1 MRRCIT
7 VTYLRQSDIPTLAK
21 RKSSRAVI
29 GARLLYVVDDYL
41 RKKQRGRGD
50 MSNLIRE
57 AVEAVDLSSV
67 ELISIH
73 GKKEA
78 VTAKA
83 TQVVIPS
90 EMRRELERWSET
102 RNCTMNELL
111 NSALVAS
118 LLKAR
123 SGRGGGRLRGHMAAI
138 GKMTAQERDEFFS
151 TLQALT
157 GLEPGPDPRTR
168 DGSYYEYD
176 SQLEATVEVTKEGR
190 RFGVD
195 AVAGGELVRIREV
208 GDTPFLEKRTSG
220 GAKGNGKPVRAVQ
233 RA

>member
-1 MRRCIT
+1 M
-7 VTYLRQSDIPTLAK
+7 
-21 RKSSRAVI
+21 
-29 GARLLYVVDDYL
+29 DDYL

-73 GKKEA
+73 GKKHT

-83 TQVVIPS
+83 TQVVIPT
-90 EMRRELERWSET
+90 EMRRELERWSEK

-111 NSALVAS
+111 NSALVVA

-123 SGRGGGRLRGHMAAI
+123 SGRGGGRSRGHMAAL
-138 GKMTAQERDEFFS
+138 GKMTAKEREEFFRS
-151 TLQALT
+151 LLALT
-157 GLEPGPDPRTR
+157 GLEPGPDPRSR

-176 SQLEATVEVTKEGR
+176 PRLEATVEVTKEGT
-190 RFGVD
+190 RFVVE
-195 AVAGGELVRIREV
+195 AVAGGELVRVREV
-208 GDTPFLEKRTSG
+208 GEAPFLEKRGSNG
-220 GAKGNGKPVRAVQ
+220 VKGNGKPTRAT
-233 RA
+233 R